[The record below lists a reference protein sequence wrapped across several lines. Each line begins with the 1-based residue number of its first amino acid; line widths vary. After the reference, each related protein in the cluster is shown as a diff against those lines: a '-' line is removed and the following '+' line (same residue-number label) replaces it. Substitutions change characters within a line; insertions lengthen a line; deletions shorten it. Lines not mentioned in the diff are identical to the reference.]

1 MKFFEIKY
9 CLFSWEDI
17 GVIVVSADSPAEAIK
32 KAGLQDAYEYSV
44 KEYIPYKLGNRR
56 YNRKLNTYNAMWL
69 GTDGK
74 PAIWGSYNS
83 TDGSYY
89 LRSRYG
95 TMASGIW
102 VQDWD
107 DNWEFESMGSYSY
120 DEVRRALQLG
130 VITNRTYTD

>member
-1 MKFFEIKY
+1 MKFFKIEY
-9 CLFSWEDI
+9 RQFSWENI
-17 GVIVVSADSPAEAIK
+17 GVIVVSANNAENAIE
-32 KAGLQDAYEYSV
+32 KARLQDALEYSV
-44 KEYIPYKLGNRR
+44 SEYVPYKLGNRS

-69 GTDGK
+69 STDGK
-74 PAIWGSYNS
+74 PAIWGSYNP

-89 LRSRYG
+89 LRSQYG

-130 VITNRTYTD
+130 VITNRTYMN